1 MNSIDLIKAIENT
14 LEDLE
19 SRAADYAKEDM
30 LLDSV
35 DANELTGAYIA
46 YTKAIRRS
54 CSSIEGIL
62 YEYSEKLSGMDRE
75 KAAWETLH
83 RGIMDR
89 RGSE

>member
-30 LLDSV
+30 YSA
-35 DANELTGAYIA
+35 DANEFTGAYIA

-75 KAAWETLH
+75 LTAWETLH

>member
-19 SRAADYAKEDM
+19 ARAGDYAKEDTHGGM
-30 LLDSV
+30 LFL
-35 DANELTGAYIA
+35 EYEA

-75 KAAWETLH
+75 KNRQLEFEW
-83 RGIMDR
+83 
-89 RGSE
+89 